1 MSTLVFIGVFD
12 YGGEGGIRTPDTLL
26 GCNCL
31 AGSPVRPLQ
40 HLSAA
45 APRFSLQE
53 STGSYYR
60 SRAAARGPAAISSAL
75 TSKSTRIVRR
85 RDLAA
90 PINAPEE
97 ISAPRILLDTVSGH
111 LLQAVTLQCLTL

>member
-45 APRFSLQE
+45 APSFSLQE
-53 STGSYYR
+53 SAGSYYR

-90 PINAPEE
+90 PIM
-97 ISAPRILLDTVSGH
+97 PRRKFPRRGF
-111 LLQAVTLQCLTL
+111 CLTRWAAICYKL